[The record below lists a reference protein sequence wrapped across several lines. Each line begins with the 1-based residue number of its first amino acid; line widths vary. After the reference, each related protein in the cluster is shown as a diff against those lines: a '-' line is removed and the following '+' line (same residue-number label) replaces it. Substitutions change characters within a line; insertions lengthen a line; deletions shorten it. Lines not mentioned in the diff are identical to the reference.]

1 MDKKKEVIEPSFDD
15 AKYSQDMRVD
25 KLTTIDAMRQEL
37 ADISEKYRVRKEIK
51 DKRKAEEEAQEREQF
66 LAWKASKSEQKH
78 EQDEGRTRE

>member
-1 MDKKKEVIEPSFDD
+1 MEKKQKVIEPSFDD

-37 ADISEKYRVRKEIK
+37 EDISEKYRVRKEIE

-66 LAWKASKSEQKH
+66 LAWKARQPEQKH
-78 EQDEGRTRE
+78 EQDEERTRE